1 MGSVT
6 VERRKAVWRDLFRPY
21 VVTIDGQPRGKL
33 SSGEQ
38 QTFPLTP
45 GPHEV
50 RMTIDWCGSPSVT
63 VDGSA
68 DTRLVC
74 DAGGGALTVLWDII
88 FRTGSYISLIRA

>member
-6 VERRKAVWRDLFRPY
+6 VERRKAVFRDLARDY
-21 VVTIDGQPRGKL
+21 VLTIDGQPVGKL
-33 SSGEQ
+33 SSGDEK
-38 QTFPLTP
+38 TLALTP

-74 DAGGGALTVLWDII
+74 DANGNALTVLWDIV
-88 FRTGSYISLIRA
+88 FRSGNYISLTRA